1 LNLLHKIF
9 ISLGSNQGERLQN
22 IQKSIDVLY
31 TEIGNI
37 LEVSPVYETKSWGFD
52 SENFLNCC
60 ISLTTNLSPNKLL
73 IEFKRIEF
81 ILGRKKKKSNEYEAR
96 LIDIDI
102 LFYENKIINEV
113 DLQIPHKSIAER
125 KFVLQPLYDIA
136 PYFVHPVFN
145 KTVSEL
151 LLSCGDDGIINLFS
165 KKLTN
170 PFNTHK
176 FSKYKFIAIEG
187 NIGSGK
193 TSLSKMISNDFN
205 FNLMLESFTENTF
218 LPKFYNDQARYA
230 FPLEMSFL
238 ADRYAQLSE
247 VKNDYHIK
255 NGFIVADY
263 HITKS
268 LLFSKI
274 TLPNDEYILY
284 KKFFEQFYNQ
294 LKQPDLYI
302 YLHQSTPSL
311 LKNIKKRGRD
321 YEQNIQPEYLE
332 KINNSYLAF
341 IENNPSLN
349 IKIIDVFGL
358 DFVNN
363 RADYIYVLDKIL
375 D

>member
-1 LNLLHKIF
+1 MNLLHKIF
-9 ISLGSNQGERLQN
+9 ISLGSNQGKRLQN
-22 IQKSIDVLY
+22 IQKSIDILY
-31 TEIGNI
+31 NEIGNI
-37 LEVSPVYETKSWGFD
+37 LEISPVYETKSWGFD

-60 ISLTTNLSPNKLL
+60 ISLTTNLGPNELL

-81 ILGRKKKKSNEYEAR
+81 LLGRKKKKSNEYEAR

-113 DLQIPHKSIAER
+113 DLQIPHKSIVER
-125 KFVLQPLYDIA
+125 KFVLKPLYDIA
-136 PYFVHPVFN
+136 PNFVHPVFN
-145 KTVSEL
+145 KTISDL
-151 LLSCGDDGIINLFS
+151 LLSCEDDGDINLFP

-170 PFNTHK
+170 PFSTYK
-176 FSKYKFIAIEG
+176 LSKYKFIAIEG

-247 VKNDYHIK
+247 VTNDYNIKND
-255 NGFIVADY
+255 FIVADY
-263 HITKS
+263 HISKS

-274 TLPNDEYILY
+274 TLPNDEYKLY
-284 KKFFEQFYNQ
+284 KKFFKQFYNK

-302 YLHQSTPSL
+302 YLLQKPSSL
-311 LKNIKKRGRD
+311 TKNIKNRGRY

-332 KINNSYLAF
+332 KINNSYLEF
-341 IENNPSLN
+341 IKKSTDLN
-349 IKIIDVFGL
+349 IKIIDISGL

-363 RADYIYVLDKIL
+363 RADYLYVLNQIL